1 MKIGAQERNRTSDLQ
16 IRSLM
21 LYPTELP
28 AHWTEFLVGQY
39 CTPPGKRKYSLLL
52 ALLCQDFSRY
62 THLLTPKG
70 ITRSENT
77 MNSSIFREYDIRG
90 IAGKDL
96 SADFARCLG
105 RAYVK
110 FAEAKTKR
118 TGLNIAVGRDVR
130 LSGEEYS
137 QALME
142 GLMQGGAKVHYLGLV
157 TTPMT
162 YFATHQAG
170 VDGSIMVTGSHNP
183 PNYNGFKIC
192 VGKGTL
198 FGSDIQELRKL
209 MEADKHEKEAPKQL
223 PKKQDIFPAY
233 LEFLLSNVKLKKKL
247 KIVVDAGNGAASDF
261 GPLVYR
267 KLGCEVVE
275 LFCKPDGNFP
285 NHPADPTV
293 EDNLQDIV
301 AAVKKEKADVGI
313 AFDGDA
319 DRIGVVNE
327 KGEILW
333 GDELMIILARDVL
346 RQHPGATI
354 ISEVKSSHRLYNDIE
369 QHGGKGLMWKTGH
382 SLIKAKMKETGAKLA
397 GEMSGHI
404 FFADRFFGFDDAVY
418 AGARFLEILAN
429 SNGKA
434 SELLSGVP
442 KTVNTPEIRVD
453 CDDDKK
459 WGIIE
464 QIRNSLRT
472 KYRTNEIDGVRVE
485 FGDAWGLV
493 RASNTQPVIVMRFEA
508 QSKARLDEV
517 RAIIEAEARQAGLTI

>member
-1 MKIGAQERNRTSDLQ
+1 
-16 IRSLM
+16 
-21 LYPTELP
+21 
-28 AHWTEFLVGQY
+28 
-39 CTPPGKRKYSLLL
+39 
-52 ALLCQDFSRY
+52 
-62 THLLTPKG
+62 
-70 ITRSENT
+70 

-96 SADFARCLG
+96 SADFARQLG
-105 RAYVK
+105 RAYVRL
-110 FAEAKTKR
+110 AEKR
-118 TGLNIAVGRDVR
+118 LNRMGLNIAVGRDCR

-137 QALME
+137 KALME
-142 GLMQGGAKVHYLGLV
+142 GLMQAGAKVHYLGLV

-183 PNYNGFKIC
+183 ANYNGFKIC

-198 FGSDIQELRKL
+198 HGADIQELRQL
-209 MEADKHEKEAPKQL
+209 MENDKHEKEPLKSPPAP
-223 PKKQDIFPAY
+223 QDIFPAY
-233 LEFLLSNVKLKKKL
+233 LDFILSNVKLKRPL
-247 KIVVDAGNGAASDF
+247 KIVVDAGNGAGSDF
-261 GPLVYR
+261 GPKVYR

-293 EDNLQDIV
+293 ESNLQDIV

-333 GDELMIILARDVL
+333 GDELMIILSRDVL
-346 RQHPGATI
+346 KAHPGATI

-369 QHGGKGLMWKTGH
+369 KHGGKGLMWKTGH

-429 SNGKA
+429 SGGKC

-459 WGIIE
+459 FGVVE
-464 QIRNSLRT
+464 KIRNSLRA
-472 KYRTNEIDGVRVE
+472 KYRTNEIDGIRVE
-485 FGDAWGLV
+485 FGDSWGLV

-508 QSKARLDEV
+508 ETEKRLSEI
-517 RAIIEAEARQAGLTI
+517 RGIIETEARAAGLAI